1 MPLTSAAS
9 LPDHPSL
16 SVPYISTTLTDMVQQ
31 ACVMVQREK
40 KTLSNAKQLLTKFRG
55 DETWIP
61 CGLLYS
67 ESDEEMFNTER
78 LYKNL
83 ASGRMSQYSNGS
95 AARDV
100 ANGNLDDD
108 RTLNNRLGSKSS
120 MHFDSANGAVNGT
133 HEGPTAASSIA
144 TNETVTNSTLPPD
157 SPMTEASAELSINAT
172 SEVHN
177 VEMAEPD
184 DNTVTKHDS
193 GPGDADEANR
203 RLEEEIVNIV
213 GPEVSIISQER
224 PEDTK
229 DEGMAS
235 AQDAVDHKM
244 DATRAIQQQD
254 ESIRGP
260 GLATGAVDAPVN
272 HNTVPGA
279 EDGKEE
285 DGEADVEDENGSRR
299 APRRMRTRAQAQA
312 ASEPTPSSRD
322 DSPDSWVP
330 REIHPLFLIPE
341 AALPDKDF
349 GLPPSEA
356 DETRRMLMTY
366 VQKQEEV
373 CRGAEKIYDGL
384 LEADRKRKTVFKWC
398 KAEGHVGEM
407 SDGEDWYDKEEWGLE
422 DDLRK
427 GHNDDEDDNVIQ
439 GKKTRGRRA

>member
-9 LPDHPSL
+9 LPDHSSL

-31 ACVMVQREK
+31 ACVMVQRER
-40 KTLSNAKQLLTKFRG
+40 KTLSDAKQLLTKFRG
-55 DETWIP
+55 DKTWIP

-67 ESDEEMFNTER
+67 ESDEEMFNTEK

-100 ANGNLDDD
+100 ANGSLDDD
-108 RTLNNRLGSKSS
+108 ITLETRLGSKSS
-120 MHFDSANGAVNGT
+120 IHFNSVSRAVNGI

-157 SPMTEASAELSINAT
+157 SPMKEAPAELGINAT
-172 SEVHN
+172 GEVHN
-177 VEMAEPD
+177 VEMAEPE
-184 DNTVTKHDS
+184 DNTVTKQDS

-203 RLEEEIVNIV
+203 RLEKEIVNIV

-229 DEGMAS
+229 DEGMPS

-254 ESIRGP
+254 ESIEGP
-260 GLATGAVDAPVN
+260 GPAAGAVDPPVN

-285 DGEADVEDENGSRR
+285 DGEANVEDENGSWR

-322 DSPDSWVP
+322 NSPDSWVP
-330 REIHPLFLIPE
+330 RQIHPLFLIPE
-341 AALPDKDF
+341 AALPDKNF

-356 DETRRMLMTY
+356 DETRRMLMMY

-427 GHNDDEDDNVIQ
+427 GHNDDEDDNVNQ